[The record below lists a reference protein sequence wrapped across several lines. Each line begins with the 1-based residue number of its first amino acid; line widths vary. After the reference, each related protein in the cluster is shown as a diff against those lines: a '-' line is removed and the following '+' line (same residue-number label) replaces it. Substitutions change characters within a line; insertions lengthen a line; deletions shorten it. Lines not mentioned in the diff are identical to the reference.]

1 VTLSAIRTPTPGIFD
16 PGLVTLD
23 CLERVQK
30 RAVKMVSGLRET
42 EYSMRLKE
50 LGLATLEERR
60 HRADM
65 QMVHKIMHGESGL
78 EPGTWFERA
87 GDEVHAT
94 RSGADP
100 LNIKNKT
107 GRLEIRKN
115 FFSMR
120 VISDWNRIPAEIKQR
135 AGAASFKAAYKH
147 LRENPA
153 HPV

>member
-1 VTLSAIRTPTPGIFD
+1 
-16 PGLVTLD
+16 
-23 CLERVQK
+23 
-30 RAVKMVSGLRET
+30 MVSGLQET

-78 EPGTWFERA
+78 EPGKWFERA
-87 GDEVHAT
+87 GDAVHAT

-115 FFSMR
+115 FFSVR
-120 VISDWNRIPAEIKQR
+120 VISDWNRTPAEIKQR